1 MTALLQSAQQ
11 SLFDDTKDMKQSIF
25 VIEGQADKDKEM
37 EHKG

>member
-25 VIEGQADKDKEM
+25 VIDDQADKDKQM
-37 EHKG
+37 VGK